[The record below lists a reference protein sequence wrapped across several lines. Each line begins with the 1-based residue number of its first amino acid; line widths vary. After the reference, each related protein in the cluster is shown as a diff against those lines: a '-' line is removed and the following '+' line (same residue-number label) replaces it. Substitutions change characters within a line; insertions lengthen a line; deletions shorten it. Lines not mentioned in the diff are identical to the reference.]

1 MSGGDKK
8 DWDAPLELAGTLKVK
23 PSHTDEKLKDMES
36 LAQSLGWKV
45 TPRGECPD
53 CDRIKRSGG

>member
-1 MSGGDKK
+1 MRDGAKK

-23 PSHTDEKLKDMES
+23 PSHTKEELKDMES
-36 LAQSLGWKV
+36 LAQSLVWKV